1 MKQQAR
7 SQRLS
12 SPSASPREEW
22 EQRGRRL
29 NKLKAS
35 QLNTLRVL
43 KSTRPTLDFTRMMSS
58 VDRLRDQLADLR
70 AGRQCYSVSQSPPLP
85 RLKSWRKMP

>member
-12 SPSASPREEW
+12 SPSASPREGW

-29 NKLKAS
+29 DKLKAS

-70 AGRQCYSVSQSPPLP
+70 AGR
-85 RLKSWRKMP
+85 